1 MIETLTQHHLRAI
14 AFGAALTMMATNPL
28 TGDAQARMP
37 PIPEGSLTDEQKA
50 AVAEFEQVRG
60 SLSGPWHVLARSPGM
75 LNPARSLSDYVRFN
89 SSLPP
94 RLSEFAILITAREWT
109 SQYEWNAHHGLAM
122 RGGLD
127 PDVAAALAEG
137 RRPEGMAPDEAAV
150 YDFCIELHRNRSVSD
165 ATYARAVELLGEQG
179 IVDLIGLSGW
189 YTLVSMTLN
198 VARIMPEN
206 PAQTLQPFPRW

>member
-1 MIETLTQHHLRAI
+1 VIETLQTHRHRVI
-14 AFGAALTMMATNPL
+14 AVGAAVLISVMSPL
-28 TGDAQARMP
+28 TGEAQTRMP

-50 AVAEFEQVRG
+50 AVAEFEEVRG
-60 SLSGPWHVLARSPGM
+60 PLSGPWHVLVRSPGM
-75 LNPARSLSDYVRFN
+75 LNPARSLSDYVRFA

-94 RLSEFAILITAREWT
+94 RLSEFVILITAREWT

-137 RRPEGMAPDEAAV
+137 RRPEGMAADEQAV
-150 YDFCIELHRNRSVSD
+150 YDFCIELHRNHGVSD
-165 ATYARAVELLGEQG
+165 ATYARALELLGEEG
-179 IVDLIGLSGW
+179 IVDMIGLSGW

-206 PAQTLQPFPRW
+206 PTQTLQPFPR

>member
-1 MIETLTQHHLRAI
+1 MIASNPF
-14 AFGAALTMMATNPL
+14 AVGAQT
-28 TGDAQARMP
+28 RMP
-37 PIPEGSLTDEQKA
+37 PIPEDRLSDEQKA
-50 AVAEFEQVRG
+50 AVAEFEEVRG
-60 SLSGPWHVLARSPGM
+60 PLSGPWHVLVRSPGM

-94 RLSEFAILITAREWT
+94 RLSELAILITAREWS

-127 PDVAAALAEG
+127 PDIAAALAEG

-150 YDFCIELHRNRSVSD
+150 YDFCIEMHRNHNVSD
-165 ATYARAVELLGEQG
+165 ATYARALELLGEQG
-179 IVDLIGLSGW
+179 IVDMIGLSGW

-206 PAQTLQPFPRW
+206 PTQILQPFPH

>member
-1 MIETLTQHHLRAI
+1 MIETLQTHRHRVI
-14 AFGAALTMMATNPL
+14 AVGPAVLISVMSPL
-28 TGDAQARMP
+28 TGEAQTRMP

-50 AVAEFEQVRG
+50 AVAEFEEVRG
-60 SLSGPWHVLARSPGM
+60 PLSGPWHVLVRSPGM
-75 LNPARSLSDYVRFN
+75 LNPARSLSDYVRFA

-94 RLSEFAILITAREWT
+94 RLSEFVILITAREWT

-122 RGGLD
+122 RGGLN

-137 RRPEGMAPDEAAV
+137 RRPEGMAADEQAV
-150 YDFCIELHRNRSVSD
+150 YDFCIELHRNHGVSD
-165 ATYARAVELLGEQG
+165 ATYARALELLGEEG
-179 IVDLIGLSGW
+179 IVDMIGLSGW

-206 PAQTLQPFPRW
+206 PTQTLQPFPR